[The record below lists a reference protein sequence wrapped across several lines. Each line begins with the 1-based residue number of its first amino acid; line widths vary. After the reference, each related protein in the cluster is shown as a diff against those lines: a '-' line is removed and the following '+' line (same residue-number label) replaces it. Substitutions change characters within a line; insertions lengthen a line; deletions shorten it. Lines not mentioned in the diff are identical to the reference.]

1 MLKAAG
7 GYIWY
12 VRNLCLDFVVGSGV
26 GKSRNTAADAIRY
39 VCRELKAKVRQRIL
53 VILT

>member
-1 MLKAAG
+1 MRAG
-7 GYIWY
+7 CQKQLGLHMV
-12 VRNLCLDFVVGSGV
+12 VRNYAWILWSDLGV
-26 GKSRNTAADAIRY
+26 GNPKTKLPY